1 MAGSS
6 ISIIK
11 QTADGCLCEAHGPDG
26 STNRMVINATA
37 ENIQRYIDG
46 AEPVQKVLPALP
58 PGQREFLVSGLT
70 PEGWNRI
77 FGKQPA

>member
-6 ISIIK
+6 ISIIRP
-11 QTADGCLCEAHGPDG
+11 TADSCLCQAHGPDG
-26 STNRMVINATA
+26 STNRMMINATA
-37 ENIQRYIDG
+37 ENIQRYIDS

-58 PGQREFLVSGLT
+58 PEQREFLVSGLT
-70 PEGWNRI
+70 PEGWNTI

>member
-6 ISIIK
+6 TSIIK
-11 QTADGCLCEAHGPDG
+11 PTADGCLCEAHGPDG

-46 AEPVQKVLPALP
+46 AGPVQRVLPAVP

-70 PEGWNRI
+70 PEGWNTI
-77 FGKQPA
+77 FGKR